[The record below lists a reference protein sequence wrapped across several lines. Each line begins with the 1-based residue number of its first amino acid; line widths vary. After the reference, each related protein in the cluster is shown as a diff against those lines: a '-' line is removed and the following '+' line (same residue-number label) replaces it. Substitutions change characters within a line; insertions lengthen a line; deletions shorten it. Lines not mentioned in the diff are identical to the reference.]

1 MAGRAA
7 ERGAIDMHKTTMAAL
22 AAAGALAIAGCK
34 QSTTTQNSTSTTT
47 ENSSSAAT
55 AKDINGTW
63 KADVSTAKWDQKP
76 DEYLLQNGNY
86 ACKSCT
92 PPWSVAAD
100 GAFHGVSD
108 HPYYDQVSIK
118 VVDDKTVQQANKLKG
133 RDVGGATMKVS
144 PDGNTLAIDFKDT
157 TVANAPPTSGHF
169 EETRVGAAPA
179 GAHAIS
185 GQWKPAKAE
194 NVNAEALTISFK
206 ADADMLHMSS
216 PSGTSY
222 DAKLDGTET
231 VIKGDPAGTTASVKK
246 LADGSY
252 QETDKR
258 GGKTVSVTTFTVG
271 SDGKLNV
278 ASENKL
284 DGSKFSYTANRS

>member
-1 MAGRAA
+1 MMR
-7 ERGAIDMHKTTMAAL
+7 TTTRAAL
-22 AAAGALAIAGCK
+22 AAAAALAIAGCK
-34 QSTTTQNSTSTTT
+34 QATSTQNSTSAVST
-47 ENSSSAAT
+47 ENAASAT
-55 AKDINGTW
+55 AAGDINGTW
-63 KADVSTAKWDQKP
+63 KADVATAKWDQKP
-76 DEYLLQNGNY
+76 DEYLLQNGKY
-86 ACKSCT
+86 TCKTCT

-100 GAFHGVSD
+100 GAFHAISG
-108 HPYYDQVSIK
+108 HPYADQVSIRI
-118 VVDDKTVQQANKLKG
+118 VDDKTVQQANKLKG
-133 RDVGGATMKVS
+133 RDVGGSTLKVS
-144 PDGNTLAIDFKDT
+144 PDGNTLSIDFKDM

-179 GAHAIS
+179 GAHAVS

-194 NVNAEALTISFK
+194 NINAEALTVTFN
-206 ADADMLHMSS
+206 ADANMLHMSS

-231 VIKGDPAGTTASVKK
+231 PIKGDPAGTTVSVTK

-252 QETDKR
+252 QETAKR
-258 GGKTVSVTTFTVG
+258 GGKTVSVTTYSVG

-284 DGSKFSYTANRS
+284 DGSKFSYTANKS